1 MDRRSIGFR
10 LLACLLILLLLAS
23 CDAPS
28 VPPATTPEPIVLTAT
43 VPPPR
48 QTFAAPTAASVV
60 VTSTGVISLVVW
72 MDDEFAQ
79 AAQSAATQPLTS
91 TLTAFQ
97 AANPNTRV
105 TVLPKKPTGK
115 GGIEDLLVSTQA
127 ALPQAMPDLVTLDLG
142 ELPRIVKEGVLQ
154 PFDPQFAPTLQ
165 GDLYPFAR
173 QAGQADGRIYAM
185 PYSGDVLQLV
195 YDSTLLKTPP
205 INWTELYSS
214 SAKYAIAAG
223 SENGAVGDSFL
234 VQYIALGG
242 RFSDA
247 RGKASLDRAPL
258 RDALEFYRTAS
269 QNTFVPNVLSLKSPD
284 DGWRLFTSGRAVLAD
299 AGTHTYLRDRG
310 QQRNIGYGAIPTRDG
325 NLATV
330 GHAWGFALTS
340 ADPTRR
346 AAAQRLVETFVSADV
361 NAAWNR
367 SANRLPVRKQS
378 LVAWSSDFIYRDF
391 INQLLSVGVNRPGA
405 TAGSTIEIVLQSALQ
420 DVLANNLTP
429 SDAADK
435 AIAALA
441 R

>member
-1 MDRRSIGFR
+1 M
-10 LLACLLILLLLAS
+10 
-23 CDAPS
+23 
-28 VPPATTPEPIVLTAT
+28 
-43 VPPPR
+43 PPPS
-48 QTFAAPTAASVV
+48 QTVAPTAASIV

-72 MDDEFAQ
+72 MEDEFTQ
-79 AAQSAATQPLTS
+79 AAKASGTQPLTG

-97 AANPNTRV
+97 AVNPNTRV

-127 ALPQAMPDLVTLDLG
+127 ALPQEMPDLVTLDLG

-154 PFDPQFAPTLQ
+154 PFDPQFAPALQ

-173 QAGQADGRIYAM
+173 QAGQADGRIYAV
-185 PYSGDVLQLV
+185 PYSADVLHLV
-195 YDSTLLKTPP
+195 YDSSLLRTPP
-205 INWTELYSS
+205 INWTELYST
-214 SAKYAIAAG
+214 SAKYAVAAG

-242 RFSDA
+242 RFGDA
-247 RGKASLDRAPL
+247 AGKPSLDRTPL

-269 QNTFVPNVLSLKSPD
+269 QNTFLPNVLSVKTLD
-284 DGWRLFTSGRAVLAD
+284 DGWRMFTSGRAGLVDSGA
-299 AGTHTYLRDRG
+299 HIFLRDRG
-310 QQRNIGYGAIPTRDG
+310 QQRNISYGAIPTRDG
-325 NLATV
+325 TLATV

-340 ADPTRR
+340 ADPARR
-346 AAAQRLVETFVSADV
+346 AAAQRLVETLVSADV

-391 INQLLSVGVNRPGA
+391 INQLLSVAVNRPGA
-405 TAGSTIEIVLQSALQ
+405 AAGSTIEIVLQTALQ
-420 DVLANNLTP
+420 DVLANNLSA

-435 AIAALA
+435 AIAALG

>member
-1 MDRRSIGFR
+1 MQSV
-10 LLACLLILLLLAS
+10 LVPILLLLAA
-23 CDAPS
+23 CDAPG
-28 VPPATTPEPIVLTAT
+28 VPPATTPEPVVLTAT
-43 VPPPR
+43 VPPPS
-48 QTFAAPTAASVV
+48 QTVAPTAAPN

-79 AAQSAATQPLTS
+79 AAQAAATQALTG
-91 TLTAFQ
+91 TLSAFQ

-105 TVLPKKPTGK
+105 TVLPKKPSGK

-127 ALPQAMPDLVTLDLG
+127 ALPQELPDLVTLDLA

-154 PFDPQFAPTLQ
+154 PFDPQFAPALQ

-173 QAGQADGRIYAM
+173 QAEQSDGRIYAV
-185 PYSGDVLQLV
+185 PYSGDVLHLV
-195 YDSTLLKTPP
+195 YDNSLLRTPP
-205 INWTELYSS
+205 INWSELYSS
-214 SAKYAIAAG
+214 SAKYAVAAG
-223 SENGAVGDSFL
+223 SENGTVGDSFL

-247 RGKASLDRAPL
+247 RGKPSLDRTPL

-269 QNTFVPNVLSLKSPD
+269 QNAFVPNVLSLKSPE
-284 DGWRLFTSGRAVLAD
+284 DGWRLFTSGRAVVAD
-299 AGTHTYLRDRG
+299 TGAHSFLRDRG
-310 QQRNIGYGAIPTRDG
+310 QQRNVGYGAIPTRDG

-340 ADPTRR
+340 ADPARR
-346 AAAQRLVETFVSADV
+346 AAAQRLVETFVSAEVD
-361 NAAWNR
+361 AAWNR

-378 LVAWSSDFIYRDF
+378 LIAWSSDFFYRDF
-391 INQLLSVGVNRPGA
+391 INQLLSVAVNRPGA
-405 TAGSTIEIVLQSALQ
+405 TAGSTIEIVLQGALQ
-420 DVLANNLTP
+420 DVLANNITP